1 MWAPGPGLNLRPCS
15 RELRQALHEL
25 AKGEGLKLY
34 AYVFA
39 VLEQH
44 VQERRRPSTEAV
56 TSSAWERTSA

>member
-1 MWAPGPGLNLRPCS
+1 
-15 RELRQALHEL
+15 LRQALAEL

-44 VQERRRPSTEAV
+44 VQERRRPSATAEVMPAM
-56 TSSAWERTSA
+56 ERTSA